1 MPSRTTLYNRALQE
15 FNKDKPNFV
24 FVKKGT
30 EEYIKVKEIEKRLK
44 EQSENN
50 ESK

>member
-44 EQSENN
+44 KEESENN
-50 ESK
+50 DE